1 MGNCCSDVKTE
12 KDNKKTTLV
21 YAPNNREYIKSD
33 NLLDSSYSS
42 DRHNHHNYKRNRGSK
57 Y

>member
-1 MGNCCSDVKTE
+1 MGNCCSNVKTE
-12 KDNKKTTLV
+12 KDNKNTKIV
-21 YAPNNREYIKSD
+21 YSPKNREYIKSD

-42 DRHNHHNYKRNRGSK
+42 DRHNHNNNRNWGGK